1 MTHYT
6 IARDLKLPR
15 SNRDW
20 YEEEDAGLLVGITV
34 ELYGEKYVCTRL
46 AVSPLRPELLP
57 EGGVTSVS
65 LREVRVAELIEKTAR
80 QTDIE
85 RKISAWY
92 QAAASFP
99 PKTRREVSIRCAAI
113 AYKYGYAIGH
123 HPTREV
129 TDLLGL
135 SRPTVNRYLAISR
148 DRGYLGKTSE
158 RDAGIGNISS
168 RNKAL
173 DPFPRNLEY

>member
-20 YEEEDAGLLVGITV
+20 YEEKNAGLLVGITV
-34 ELYGEKYVCTRL
+34 ELHGEKYVCTRL

-85 RKISAWY
+85 STISSWHEAVASSPRKVRIE
-92 QAAASFP
+92 
-99 PKTRREVSIRCAAI
+99 TSIRCTAI

-123 HPTREV
+123 HPIQEV
-129 TDLLGL
+129 VNLLGL
-135 SRPTVNRYLAISR
+135 SRPTVSRYLAISR
-148 DRGYLGKTSE
+148 ERGYLGKTSE
-158 RDAGIGNISS
+158 GGAGTGSISS